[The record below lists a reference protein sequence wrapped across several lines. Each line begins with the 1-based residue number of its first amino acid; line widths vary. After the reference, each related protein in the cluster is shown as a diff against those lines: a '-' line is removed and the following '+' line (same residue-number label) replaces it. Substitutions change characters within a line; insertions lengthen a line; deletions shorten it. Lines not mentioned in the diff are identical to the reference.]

1 MHTKAAGWK
10 EWCYKDKSRIPKEFS
25 RPLQFSY
32 SSLGGDQKVNV
43 DIFVKSVPSA
53 SPHSL
58 LQRFTNK
65 LLKWISIHNGP
76 DSSGLN
82 NNFPTRG
89 GGKTIM
95 PSFILRADMTCSV
108 SSGIT
113 MVSFFSSMVMCVALG
128 IPSPSKNPSLVNS
141 SWAAGEQLDSLSAFA
156 SGTKKE
162 NNEDT
167 PLRNFSITSGGL
179 GITAACLVLL
189 CIFIKCTK
197 FDSAACP
204 LAIHSN

>member
-1 MHTKAAGWK
+1 M
-10 EWCYKDKSRIPKEFS
+10 
-25 RPLQFSY
+25 
-32 SSLGGDQKVNV
+32 
-43 DIFVKSVPSA
+43 DIFIRSAPSA
-53 SPHSL
+53 SPTPYYKGSQTNCWNEFQYTMAQTHLVWTTTFPLREEARRLCRHS
-58 LQRFTNK
+58 
-65 LLKWISIHNGP
+65 
-76 DSSGLN
+76 SSEQ
-82 NNFPTRG
+82 
-89 GGKTIM
+89 IWHAV
-95 PSFILRADMTCSV
+95 S

-141 SWAAGEQLDSLSAFA
+141 SWAAGEQLGSLSAFA

-167 PLRNFSITSGGL
+167 PLRNFSIASGGL

-189 CIFIKCTK
+189 CISIKCTK